1 MNKRLI
7 KPARLLAM
15 ALILVLLLSVYLV
28 FLYDLQIVQGEEY
41 YNRSNELSEDTR
53 TVTATRGNIF
63 DRYGRLMVGNT
74 ECYNLK
80 IDTDKLFANED
91 PNAVILELV
100 EMVESFGDKYTD
112 DLPISMEPPFEYL
125 DNMTEIQRTMLE
137 AYFTD
142 STRVKEFEDMGIPA
156 SPSAVELMSYFRTRY
171 DIANSYNAEEMRKI
185 ASVRYALNVR
195 YSINTNP
202 YVFVED
208 ASIDLISDLMGVVGN
223 VVEVETSY
231 VREYN
236 TQYAAHILG
245 YVQAMSEEDMEKY
258 RPQDE
263 NSGYDYDTKV
273 GRDGVEA
280 AFEDWLHGTNGEA
293 RVKRTANGTVTSTVY
308 LEDPVPG
315 NHVYLTIDIQ
325 LQEQAERI
333 LETGIYELQIE
344 RNDDNAEA
352 VAEGRLD
359 EVREDIQG
367 GAIVVVDVKTG
378 EPLAIASYPTYDLAT
393 LIEDSADLLE
403 ADYDPLFPRALMGA
417 YAPGSTFKPCTAIA
431 GLTENIINTE
441 TQIECT
447 RIFTKYESLGYA
459 PACWIYTQMDG
470 QLTHGYDNVTEALK
484 DSCNIFFYT
493 VADDLGIRKLM
504 EYAEDFGLG
513 ESTGI
518 ELTETTG
525 NMSNPDN
532 HLNYDV
538 DGWVDGDTVQAGI
551 GQSDS
556 MFTPLQIAEYCAAI
570 ANGGTRHSAALLK
583 SVRSYDYSRQLYQN
597 KTEVLSTVDSAD
609 YNWAAV
615 QRGMYLM
622 ANDITSSSNTVYY
635 TLGNY
640 SYNGVSLPVAAKT
653 GTSQL
658 GEGKTNNAIF
668 MCYAPFDDPEIA
680 VAIVVERGLSGANLS
695 RMARNVLDAYFSLGS
710 ISNTAE
716 RENSLLK

>member
-1 MNKRLI
+1 MKRLVSSS
-7 KPARLLAM
+7 RLAAF
-15 ALILVLLLSVYLV
+15 ALVVVLLIALCAGT
-28 FLYDLQIVQGEEY
+28 LYKLQIIEGAAYYEESQNSLTSY
-41 YNRSNELSEDTR
+41 PS
-53 TVTATRGNIF
+53 VTAARGNIL
-63 DRYGRLMVGNT
+63 DRYGRVLVSNR

-80 IDTDKLFANED
+80 ISDTRLFSDEVED
-91 PNAVILELV
+91 PNAVILQMINLV
-100 EMVESFGDKYTD
+100 EAAGETYTD
-112 DLPISMEPPFEYL
+112 DLPITLEPPFEYT
-125 DNMTEIQRTMLE
+125 NMTDIQRTLLD
-137 AYFTD
+137 AYLKAKGLVENT
-142 STRVKEFEDMGIPA
+142 T
-156 SPSAVELMSYFRTRY
+156 AVELMSYFRTRY
-171 DIANSYNAEEMRKI
+171 EIANSYTAEEMRKI
-185 ASVRYALNVR
+185 ASVRYAVNVR
-195 YSINTNP
+195 YEINTNS
-202 YVFVED
+202 YIFVED

-245 YVQAMSEEDMEKY
+245 YVQAMSEEDMAKY
-258 RPQDE
+258 RPEDE

-293 RVKRTANGTVTSTVY
+293 RVTRTANGTVTSTVY

-393 LIEDSADLLE
+393 IIEDYADLLE
-403 ADYDPLFPRALMGA
+403 ADYDPLFNRALMGA

-447 RIFTKYESLGYA
+447 GIFTKYESQGYA

-597 KTEVLSTVDSAD
+597 KTEVLSAVDSAD

>member
-1 MNKRLI
+1 MKRLVSSS
-7 KPARLLAM
+7 RLAAF
-15 ALILVLLLSVYLV
+15 ALVVVLLIALCAGT
-28 FLYDLQIVQGEEY
+28 LYKLQIIEGAAYYEESQNSLTSY
-41 YNRSNELSEDTR
+41 PS
-53 TVTATRGNIF
+53 VTAARGNIL
-63 DRYGRLMVGNT
+63 DRYGRVLVSNR

-80 IDTDKLFANED
+80 ISDTRLFSDEVED
-91 PNAVILELV
+91 PNTVILQMINLV
-100 EMVESFGDKYTD
+100 EAAGETYTD
-112 DLPISMEPPFEYL
+112 DLPITLEPPFEYT
-125 DNMTEIQRTMLE
+125 NMTDIQRTLLD
-137 AYFTD
+137 AYLKAKGLD
-142 STRVKEFEDMGIPA
+142 EDTT
-156 SPSAVELMSYFRTRY
+156 AVELMSYFRTRY
-171 DIANSYNAEEMRKI
+171 EIANSYTAEEMRKI
-185 ASVRYALNVR
+185 ASVRYAVNVR
-195 YSINTNP
+195 YEINTNS
-202 YVFVED
+202 YIFVED

-245 YVQAMSEEDMEKY
+245 YVQAMSEEDMAKY
-258 RPQDE
+258 RPEDE

-325 LQEQAERI
+325 LQEQVERI

-393 LIEDSADLLE
+393 IIEDYADLLE
-403 ADYDPLFPRALMGA
+403 ADYDPLFNRALMGA

-447 RIFTKYESLGYA
+447 GIFTKYESQGYA

-538 DGWVDGDTVQAGI
+538 DAWVDGDTVQAGI

>member
-1 MNKRLI
+1 MKRLVSSS
-7 KPARLLAM
+7 RLAAF
-15 ALILVLLLSVYLV
+15 ALVVVLLIALCAGT
-28 FLYDLQIVQGEEY
+28 LYKLQIIEGAAYYEESQNSLTSY
-41 YNRSNELSEDTR
+41 PS
-53 TVTATRGNIF
+53 VTAARGNIL
-63 DRYGRLMVGNT
+63 DRYGRVLVSNR

-80 IDTDKLFANED
+80 ISDTRLFSDEVED
-91 PNAVILELV
+91 PNAVILQMINLV
-100 EMVESFGDKYTD
+100 EAAGETYTD
-112 DLPISMEPPFEYL
+112 DLPITLEPPFEYT
-125 DNMTEIQRTMLE
+125 NMTDIQRTLLD
-137 AYFTD
+137 AYLKAKGLD
-142 STRVKEFEDMGIPA
+142 EDTT
-156 SPSAVELMSYFRTRY
+156 AVELMSYFRTRY
-171 DIANSYNAEEMRKI
+171 EIANSYTAEEMRKI
-185 ASVRYALNVR
+185 ASVRYAVNVR
-195 YSINTNP
+195 YEINTNS
-202 YVFVED
+202 YIFVED

-245 YVQAMSEEDMEKY
+245 YVQAMSEEDMAKY
-258 RPQDE
+258 RPEDE

-293 RVKRTANGTVTSTVY
+293 RVTRTANGTVTSTVY

-325 LQEQAERI
+325 LQEQVERI

-393 LIEDSADLLE
+393 IIEDYADLLE
-403 ADYDPLFPRALMGA
+403 ADYDPLFNRALMGA

-447 RIFTKYESLGYA
+447 GIFTKYESQGYA

-556 MFTPLQIAEYCAAI
+556 MFTPLQIAEYCAPLRRPAQE
-570 ANGGTRHSAALLK
+570 RPQLRLLPPAL
-583 SVRSYDYSRQLYQN
+583 
-597 KTEVLSTVDSAD
+597 
-609 YNWAAV
+609 
-615 QRGMYLM
+615 
-622 ANDITSSSNTVYY
+622 
-635 TLGNY
+635 
-640 SYNGVSLPVAAKT
+640 
-653 GTSQL
+653 
-658 GEGKTNNAIF
+658 
-668 MCYAPFDDPEIA
+668 PE
-680 VAIVVERGLSGANLS
+680 
-695 RMARNVLDAYFSLGS
+695 
-710 ISNTAE
+710 
-716 RENSLLK
+716 

>member
-1 MNKRLI
+1 MKKLVSSGRLF
-7 KPARLLAM
+7 AFG
-15 ALILVLLLSVYLV
+15 ALVVTLIALCVVT
-28 FLYDLQIVQGEEY
+28 LYKLQIIEGAAYYEESQ
-41 YNRSNELSEDTR
+41 NNQASNQ
-53 TVTATRGNIF
+53 TVTAARGNIL
-63 DRYGRLMVGNT
+63 DRYGRVLVSNR

-80 IDTDKLFANED
+80 ISDTRLFSDEVED
-91 PNAVILELV
+91 PNAVILEMIN
-100 EMVESFGDKYTD
+100 MVEAAGETYID
-112 DLPISMEPPFEYL
+112 DLPITKEPPFEYT
-125 DNMTEIQRTMLE
+125 DMTALQRTLLT
-137 AYFTD
+137 AYLD
-142 STRVKEFEDMGIPA
+142 SKGLDEDTT
-156 SPSAVELMSYFRTRY
+156 AVELMSYFRTRY

-273 GRDGVEA
+273 GRDGVEYT
-280 AFEDWLHGTNGEA
+280 FEDWLHGTNGTA
-293 RVKRTANGTVTSTVY
+293 RVTRTASGTITSTVY
-308 LEDPVPG
+308 TEDPVPG

-325 LQEQAERI
+325 LQEAVERI
-333 LETGIYELQIE
+333 LETGIYELQLKRDE
-344 RNDDNAEA
+344 DNAKYTM
-352 VAEGRLD
+352 EGKLD

-378 EPLAIASYPTYDLAT
+378 EPLAIASYPTFDLSSI
-393 LIEDSADLLE
+393 IEDYSDLLE
-403 ADYDPLFPRALMGA
+403 AENDPLFNRALNGA
-417 YAPGSTFKPCTAIA
+417 YEPGSTFKPCTAIA

-447 RIFTKYESLGYA
+447 GLFTKYADQGYA
-459 PACWIYTQMDG
+459 PACWIYTQTDG
-470 QLTHGYDNVTEALK
+470 QLTHGYDNVTEAIK
-484 DSCNIFFYT
+484 DSCNVFFYT
-493 VADDLGIRKLM
+493 VADNLGIRKLM
-504 EYAEDFGLG
+504 EYAKNFGLG

-518 ELTETTG
+518 ELSESTG
-525 NMSNPDN
+525 NMANPDN

-538 DGWVDGDTVQAGI
+538 DSWVDGDTVQAGI

-556 MFTPLQIAEYCAAI
+556 MFTPLQLAEYCAAI
-570 ANGGTRHSAALLK
+570 ANGGTRHSAAILK
-583 SVRSYDYSRQLYQN
+583 SVRSYDYSRQLYQ
-597 KTEVLSTVDSAD
+597 KETEVLSTVESAD

-622 ANDITSSSNTVYY
+622 ANDITSSSSTVYY
-635 TLGNY
+635 ALSNY

-658 GEGKTNNAIF
+658 GEDKTNNAIF

-680 VAIVVERGLSGANLS
+680 IAIVVERGQSGANLS
-695 RMARNVLDAYFSLGS
+695 KMARNVLDAYFSLGTL
-710 ISNTAE
+710 NTTAE
-716 RENSLLK
+716 REYSLLK

>member
-1 MNKRLI
+1 MKKLVSSGRLFAFGVLVVTLI
-7 KPARLLAM
+7 
-15 ALILVLLLSVYLV
+15 ALCVVT
-28 FLYDLQIVQGEEY
+28 LYKLQIIEGAAYYEESQ
-41 YNRSNELSEDTR
+41 NNQASNQ
-53 TVTATRGNIF
+53 TVTAARGNIL
-63 DRYGRLMVGNT
+63 DRYGRVLVSNR

-80 IDTDKLFANED
+80 ISDTRLFSDEVED
-91 PNAVILELV
+91 PNAVILEMIN
-100 EMVESFGDKYTD
+100 MVEAAGETYID
-112 DLPISMEPPFEYL
+112 DLPITKEPPFEYT
-125 DNMTEIQRTMLE
+125 DMTALQRTLLT
-137 AYFTD
+137 AYLD
-142 STRVKEFEDMGIPA
+142 SKGLDEDTT
-156 SPSAVELMSYFRTRY
+156 AVELMSYFRTRY

-273 GRDGVEA
+273 GRDGVEYT
-280 AFEDWLHGTNGEA
+280 FEDWLHGTNGTA
-293 RVKRTANGTVTSTVY
+293 RVTRTSSGTITSTVY
-308 LEDPVPG
+308 TEDPVPG

-325 LQEQAERI
+325 LQEAVERI
-333 LETGIYELQIE
+333 LETGIYELQLKRDE
-344 RNDDNAEA
+344 DNAKYTM
-352 VAEGRLD
+352 EGKLD

-378 EPLAIASYPTYDLAT
+378 EPLAIASYPTFDLSSI
-393 LIEDSADLLE
+393 IEDYSDLLE
-403 ADYDPLFPRALMGA
+403 AENDPLFNRALNGA
-417 YAPGSTFKPCTAIA
+417 YEPGSTFKPCTAIA

-447 RIFTKYESLGYA
+447 GLFTKYADQGYA
-459 PACWIYTQMDG
+459 PACWIYTQTDG
-470 QLTHGYDNVTEALK
+470 QLTHGYDNVTEAIK
-484 DSCNIFFYT
+484 DSCNVFFYT
-493 VADDLGIRKLM
+493 VADNLGIRKLM
-504 EYAEDFGLG
+504 EYAKNFGLG

-518 ELTETTG
+518 ELSETTG
-525 NMSNPDN
+525 NMANPDN

-538 DGWVDGDTVQAGI
+538 DSWVDGDTVQAGI

-556 MFTPLQIAEYCAAI
+556 MFTPLQLAEYCAAI
-570 ANGGTRHSAALLK
+570 ANGGTRHSAAILK
-583 SVRSYDYSRQLYQN
+583 SVRSYDYSRQLYQ
-597 KTEVLSTVDSAD
+597 KETEVLSTVDSAD

-622 ANDITSSSNTVYY
+622 TNDITSSSSTVYY
-635 TLGNY
+635 ALSNY

-658 GEGKTNNAIF
+658 GEDKTNNAIF

-680 VAIVVERGLSGANLS
+680 IAIVVERGQSGANLS
-695 RMARNVLDAYFSLGS
+695 KMARNVLDAYFSLGTL
-710 ISNTAE
+710 NTTAE
-716 RENSLLK
+716 REYSLLK

>member
-1 MNKRLI
+1 MKKLVSTGRLF
-7 KPARLLAM
+7 AFGVLVA
-15 ALILVLLLSVYLV
+15 ALITLCVVT
-28 FLYDLQIVQGEEY
+28 LYKLQIIEGAAYYEQSVNSDPTEE
-41 YNRSNELSEDTR
+41 S
-53 TVTATRGNIF
+53 VTAARGNIL
-63 DRYGRLMVGNT
+63 DRYGRVLVSNR
-74 ECYNLK
+74 ECYNLR
-80 IDTDKLFANED
+80 ISDTRLFSDEVED
-91 PNAVILELV
+91 PNAVILEMIN
-100 EMVESFGDKYTD
+100 MVEAAGETYID
-112 DLPISMEPPFEYL
+112 DLPITKEPPFEYT
-125 DNMTEIQRTMLE
+125 DMTALQRTLLT
-137 AYFTD
+137 AYLD
-142 STRVKEFEDMGIPA
+142 SKGLDEDTT
-156 SPSAVELMSYFRTRY
+156 AVELMSYFRTRY

-273 GRDGVEA
+273 GRDGVEYT
-280 AFEDWLHGTNGEA
+280 FEDWLHGTNGTA
-293 RVKRTANGTVTSTVY
+293 RVTRTASGTITSTVY
-308 LEDPVPG
+308 TEDPVPG

-325 LQEQAERI
+325 LQEAVERI
-333 LETGIYELQIE
+333 LETGIYELQLKRDE
-344 RNDDNAEA
+344 DNAKYTM
-352 VAEGRLD
+352 EGKLD

-378 EPLAIASYPTYDLAT
+378 EPLAIASYPTFDLSSI
-393 LIEDSADLLE
+393 IEDYSDLLE
-403 ADYDPLFPRALMGA
+403 AENDPLFNRALNGA
-417 YAPGSTFKPCTAIA
+417 YEPGSTFKPCTAIA

-447 RIFTKYESLGYA
+447 GLFTKYADQGYS
-459 PACWIYTQMDG
+459 PACWIYTQNDG
-470 QLTHGYDNVTEALK
+470 QLTHGYDNVTEAIK
-484 DSCNIFFYT
+484 DSCNVFFYT
-493 VADDLGIRKLM
+493 VADNLGIRKLM
-504 EYAEDFGLG
+504 EYAKNFGLG

-518 ELTETTG
+518 ELSETTG
-525 NMSNPDN
+525 NMANPDN

-538 DGWVDGDTVQAGI
+538 DSWVDGDTVQAGI

-556 MFTPLQIAEYCAAI
+556 MFTPLQLAEYCAAI
-570 ANGGTRHSAALLK
+570 ANGGTRHSAAILK
-583 SVRSYDYSRQLYQN
+583 SVRSYDYSRQLYQ
-597 KTEVLSTVDSAD
+597 KETEVLSTVDSAD

-622 ANDITSSSNTVYY
+622 ANDITSSSSTVYY
-635 TLGNY
+635 ALSNY

-658 GEGKTNNAIF
+658 GEDKTNNAIF

-680 VAIVVERGLSGANLS
+680 IAIVVERGQSGANLS
-695 RMARNVLDAYFSLGS
+695 KMARNVLDAYFSLGTL
-710 ISNTAE
+710 NTTAE
-716 RENSLLK
+716 REYSLLK

>member
-1 MNKRLI
+1 MKKLVSTGRLF
-7 KPARLLAM
+7 AFGVLVA
-15 ALILVLLLSVYLV
+15 ALITLCVVT
-28 FLYDLQIVQGEEY
+28 LYKLQIIEGAAYYEQSVNSDPTEE
-41 YNRSNELSEDTR
+41 S
-53 TVTATRGNIF
+53 VTAARGNIL
-63 DRYGRLMVGNT
+63 DRYGRVLVSNR
-74 ECYNLK
+74 ECYNLR
-80 IDTDKLFANED
+80 ISDTRLFSDEVED
-91 PNAVILELV
+91 PNAVILEMIN
-100 EMVESFGDKYTD
+100 MVEAAGETYID
-112 DLPISMEPPFEYL
+112 DLPITKEPPFEYT
-125 DNMTEIQRTMLE
+125 DMTALQRTLLT
-137 AYFTD
+137 AYLD
-142 STRVKEFEDMGIPA
+142 SKGLDEDTT
-156 SPSAVELMSYFRTRY
+156 AVELMSYFRTRY

-273 GRDGVEA
+273 GRDGVEYT
-280 AFEDWLHGTNGEA
+280 FEDWLHGTNGTA
-293 RVKRTANGTVTSTVY
+293 RVTRTASGTITSTVY
-308 LEDPVPG
+308 TEDPVPG

-325 LQEQAERI
+325 LQEAVERI
-333 LETGIYELQIE
+333 LETGIYELQLKRDE
-344 RNDDNAEA
+344 DNAKYTM
-352 VAEGRLD
+352 EGKLD

-378 EPLAIASYPTYDLAT
+378 EPLAIASYPTFDLSSI
-393 LIEDSADLLE
+393 IEDYSDLLE
-403 ADYDPLFPRALMGA
+403 AENDPLFNRALNGA
-417 YAPGSTFKPCTAIA
+417 YEPGSTFKPCTAIA

-447 RIFTKYESLGYA
+447 GLFTKYADQGYA
-459 PACWIYTQMDG
+459 PACWIYTQNDG
-470 QLTHGYDNVTEALK
+470 QLTHGYDNVTEAIK
-484 DSCNIFFYT
+484 DSCNVFSYT
-493 VADDLGIRKLM
+493 VADNLGIRKLM
-504 EYAEDFGLG
+504 EYAKNFGLG

-518 ELTETTG
+518 ELSETTG
-525 NMSNPDN
+525 NMANPDN

-538 DGWVDGDTVQAGI
+538 DSWVDGDTVQAGI

-556 MFTPLQIAEYCAAI
+556 MFTPLQLAEYCAAI
-570 ANGGTRHSAALLK
+570 ANGGTRHSAAILK
-583 SVRSYDYSRQLYQN
+583 SVRSYDYSRQLYQ
-597 KTEVLSTVDSAD
+597 KETEVLSTVDSAD

-622 ANDITSSSNTVYY
+622 ANDITSSSSTVYY
-635 TLGNY
+635 ALSNY

-658 GEGKTNNAIF
+658 GEDKTNNAIF

-680 VAIVVERGLSGANLS
+680 IAIVVERGQSGANLS
-695 RMARNVLDAYFSLGS
+695 KMARNVLDAYFSLGTL
-710 ISNTAE
+710 NTTAE
-716 RENSLLK
+716 REYSLLK

>member
-1 MNKRLI
+1 MKKLVSSGRLFAFGVLVVTLI
-7 KPARLLAM
+7 
-15 ALILVLLLSVYLV
+15 ALCVVT
-28 FLYDLQIVQGEEY
+28 LYKLQIIEGAAYYEESQ
-41 YNRSNELSEDTR
+41 NNQASNQ
-53 TVTATRGNIF
+53 TVTAARGNIL
-63 DRYGRLMVGNT
+63 DRYGRVLVSNR

-80 IDTDKLFANED
+80 ISDTRLFSDEVED
-91 PNAVILELV
+91 PNAVILEMIN
-100 EMVESFGDKYTD
+100 MVEAAGETYID
-112 DLPISMEPPFEYL
+112 DLPITKEPPFEYT
-125 DNMTEIQRTMLE
+125 DMTALQRTLLT
-137 AYFTD
+137 AYLD
-142 STRVKEFEDMGIPA
+142 SKGLDEDTT
-156 SPSAVELMSYFRTRY
+156 AVELMSYFRTRY

-273 GRDGVEA
+273 GRDGVEYT
-280 AFEDWLHGTNGEA
+280 FEDWLHGTNGTA
-293 RVKRTANGTVTSTVY
+293 RVTRTSSGTITSTVY
-308 LEDPVPG
+308 TEDPVPG

-325 LQEQAERI
+325 LQEAVERI
-333 LETGIYELQIE
+333 LETGIYELQLKRDE
-344 RNDDNAEA
+344 DNAKYTM
-352 VAEGRLD
+352 EGKLD

-378 EPLAIASYPTYDLAT
+378 EPLAIASYPTFDLSSI
-393 LIEDSADLLE
+393 IEDYSDLLE
-403 ADYDPLFPRALMGA
+403 AENDPLFNRALNGA
-417 YAPGSTFKPCTAIA
+417 YEPGSTFKPCTAIA

-447 RIFTKYESLGYA
+447 GLFTKYADQGYA
-459 PACWIYTQMDG
+459 PACWIYTQTDG
-470 QLTHGYDNVTEALK
+470 QLTHGYDNVTEAIK
-484 DSCNIFFYT
+484 DSCNVFFYT
-493 VADDLGIRKLM
+493 VADNLGIRKLM
-504 EYAEDFGLG
+504 EYAKNFGLG

-518 ELTETTG
+518 ELSESTG
-525 NMSNPDN
+525 NMANPDN

-538 DGWVDGDTVQAGI
+538 DSWVDGDTVQAGI

-556 MFTPLQIAEYCAAI
+556 MFTPLQLAEYCAAI
-570 ANGGTRHSAALLK
+570 ANGGTRHSAAILK
-583 SVRSYDYSRQLYQN
+583 SVRSYDYSRQLYQ
-597 KTEVLSTVDSAD
+597 KETEVLSTVESAD

-622 ANDITSSSNTVYY
+622 ANDITSSSSTVYY
-635 TLGNY
+635 ALSNY

-658 GEGKTNNAIF
+658 GEDKTNNAIF

-680 VAIVVERGLSGANLS
+680 IAIVVERGQSGANLS
-695 RMARNVLDAYFSLGS
+695 KMARNVLDAYFSLGTL
-710 ISNTAE
+710 NTTAE
-716 RENSLLK
+716 REYSLLK

>member
-1 MNKRLI
+1 MKKLVSSGRLF
-7 KPARLLAM
+7 AFG
-15 ALILVLLLSVYLV
+15 ALVVTLIALCVVT
-28 FLYDLQIVQGEEY
+28 LYKLQIIEGAAYYEESQ
-41 YNRSNELSEDTR
+41 NNQASNQ
-53 TVTATRGNIF
+53 TVTAARGNIL
-63 DRYGRLMVGNT
+63 DRYGRVLVSNR

-80 IDTDKLFANED
+80 ISDTRLFSDEVED
-91 PNAVILELV
+91 PNAVILEMIN
-100 EMVESFGDKYTD
+100 MVEAAGETYID
-112 DLPISMEPPFEYL
+112 DLPITKEPPFEYT
-125 DNMTEIQRTMLE
+125 DMTALQRTLLT
-137 AYFTD
+137 AYLD
-142 STRVKEFEDMGIPA
+142 SKGLDEDTT
-156 SPSAVELMSYFRTRY
+156 AVELMSYFRTRY

-273 GRDGVEA
+273 GRDGVEYT
-280 AFEDWLHGTNGEA
+280 FEDWLHGTNGTA
-293 RVKRTANGTVTSTVY
+293 RVTRTSSGTITSTVY
-308 LEDPVPG
+308 TEDPVPG

-325 LQEQAERI
+325 LQEAVERI
-333 LETGIYELQIE
+333 LETGIYELQLKRDE
-344 RNDDNAEA
+344 DNAKYTM
-352 VAEGRLD
+352 EGKLD

-378 EPLAIASYPTYDLAT
+378 EPLAIASYPTFDLSSI
-393 LIEDSADLLE
+393 IEDYSDLLE
-403 ADYDPLFPRALMGA
+403 AENDPLFNRALNGA
-417 YAPGSTFKPCTAIA
+417 YEPGSTFKPCTAIA

-447 RIFTKYESLGYA
+447 GLFTKYADQGYA
-459 PACWIYTQMDG
+459 PACWIYTQTDG
-470 QLTHGYDNVTEALK
+470 QLTHGYDNVTEAIK
-484 DSCNIFFYT
+484 DSCNVFFYT
-493 VADDLGIRKLM
+493 VADNLGIRKLM

-695 RMARNVLDAYFSLGS
+695 RMARNVLDAYFSLGTL
-710 ISNTAE
+710 NTTAE
-716 RENSLLK
+716 REYSLLK

>member
-1 MNKRLI
+1 MKRLVSSS
-7 KPARLLAM
+7 RLAAF
-15 ALILVLLLSVYLV
+15 ALVVVLLIALCAGT
-28 FLYDLQIVQGEEY
+28 LYKLQIIEGAAYYEESQNSLTSY
-41 YNRSNELSEDTR
+41 PS
-53 TVTATRGNIF
+53 VTAARGNIL
-63 DRYGRLMVGNT
+63 DRYGRVLVSNR

-80 IDTDKLFANED
+80 ISDTRLFSDEVED
-91 PNAVILELV
+91 PNAVILQMINLV
-100 EMVESFGDKYTD
+100 EAAGETYTD
-112 DLPISMEPPFEYL
+112 DLPITLEPPFEYT
-125 DNMTEIQRTMLE
+125 NMTDIQRTLLD
-137 AYFTD
+137 AYLKAKGLD
-142 STRVKEFEDMGIPA
+142 EDTT
-156 SPSAVELMSYFRTRY
+156 AVELMSYFRTRY
-171 DIANSYNAEEMRKI
+171 EIANSYTAEEMRKI
-185 ASVRYALNVR
+185 ASVRYAVNVR
-195 YSINTNP
+195 YEINTNS
-202 YVFVED
+202 YIFVED

-245 YVQAMSEEDMEKY
+245 YVQAMSEEDMAKY
-258 RPQDE
+258 RPEDE

-293 RVKRTANGTVTSTVY
+293 RVTRTANGTVTSTVY

-325 LQEQAERI
+325 LQEQVERI

-393 LIEDSADLLE
+393 IIEDYADLLE
-403 ADYDPLFPRALMGA
+403 ADYDPLFNRALMGA

-447 RIFTKYESLGYA
+447 GIFTKYESQGYA

-538 DGWVDGDTVQAGI
+538 DAWVDGDTVQAGI

-597 KTEVLSTVDSAD
+597 KTEVLSAVDSAD

>member
-1 MNKRLI
+1 MKKLVSSGRLF
-7 KPARLLAM
+7 AFGVLVA
-15 ALILVLLLSVYLV
+15 ALITLCVVT
-28 FLYDLQIVQGEEY
+28 LYKLQIIEGAAYYEQSVNSDPTEE
-41 YNRSNELSEDTR
+41 S
-53 TVTATRGNIF
+53 VTAARGNIL
-63 DRYGRLMVGNT
+63 DRYGRVLVSNR

-80 IDTDKLFANED
+80 ISDTRLFSDEVED
-91 PNAVILELV
+91 PNAVILEMIN
-100 EMVESFGDKYTD
+100 MVEAAGETYID
-112 DLPISMEPPFEYL
+112 DLPITKEPPFEYT
-125 DNMTEIQRTMLE
+125 DMTALQRTLLT
-137 AYFTD
+137 AYLD
-142 STRVKEFEDMGIPA
+142 SKGLDEDTT
-156 SPSAVELMSYFRTRY
+156 AVELMSYFRTRY

-273 GRDGVEA
+273 GRDGVEYT
-280 AFEDWLHGTNGEA
+280 FEDWLHGTNGTA
-293 RVKRTANGTVTSTVY
+293 RVTRTASGTITSTVY
-308 LEDPVPG
+308 TEDPVPG

-325 LQEQAERI
+325 LQEAVERI
-333 LETGIYELQIE
+333 LETGIYELQLKRDE
-344 RNDDNAEA
+344 DNAKYTM
-352 VAEGRLD
+352 EGKLD

-378 EPLAIASYPTYDLAT
+378 EPLAIASYPTFDLSSI
-393 LIEDSADLLE
+393 IEDYSDLLE
-403 ADYDPLFPRALMGA
+403 AENDPLFNRALNGA
-417 YAPGSTFKPCTAIA
+417 YEPGSTFKPCTAIA

-447 RIFTKYESLGYA
+447 GLFTKYADQGYA
-459 PACWIYTQMDG
+459 PACWIYTQTDG
-470 QLTHGYDNVTEALK
+470 QLTHGYDNVTEAIK
-484 DSCNIFFYT
+484 DSCNVFFYT
-493 VADDLGIRKLM
+493 VADNLGIRKLM
-504 EYAEDFGLG
+504 EYAKNFGLG

-518 ELTETTG
+518 ELSETTG
-525 NMSNPDN
+525 NMANPDN

-538 DGWVDGDTVQAGI
+538 DSWVDGDTVQAGI

-556 MFTPLQIAEYCAAI
+556 MFTPLQLAEYCAAI
-570 ANGGTRHSAALLK
+570 ANGGTRHSAAILK
-583 SVRSYDYSRQLYQN
+583 SVRSYDYSRQLYQ
-597 KTEVLSTVDSAD
+597 KETEVLSTVDSAD

-622 ANDITSSSNTVYY
+622 ANDITSSSSTVYY
-635 TLGNY
+635 ALSNY
-640 SYNGVSLPVAAKT
+640 SYNGVSLPVAAKS

-658 GEGKTNNAIF
+658 GEDKTNNAIF

-680 VAIVVERGLSGANLS
+680 IAIVVERGQSGANLS
-695 RMARNVLDAYFSLGS
+695 KMARNVLDAYFSLGTL
-710 ISNTAE
+710 NTTAE
-716 RENSLLK
+716 REYSLLK

>member
-1 MNKRLI
+1 MKKLVSSGRLF
-7 KPARLLAM
+7 AFGVLVA
-15 ALILVLLLSVYLV
+15 ALITLCVVT
-28 FLYDLQIVQGEEY
+28 LYKLQIIEGAAYYEQSVNSDPTEE
-41 YNRSNELSEDTR
+41 S
-53 TVTATRGNIF
+53 VTAARGNIL
-63 DRYGRLMVGNT
+63 DRYGRVLVSNR

-80 IDTDKLFANED
+80 ISDTRLFSDEVED
-91 PNAVILELV
+91 PNAVILEMIN
-100 EMVESFGDKYTD
+100 MVEAAGETYID
-112 DLPISMEPPFEYL
+112 DLPITKEPPFEYT
-125 DNMTEIQRTMLE
+125 DMTALQRTLLT
-137 AYFTD
+137 AYLD
-142 STRVKEFEDMGIPA
+142 SKGLDEDTT
-156 SPSAVELMSYFRTRY
+156 AVELMSYFRTRY

-273 GRDGVEA
+273 GRDGVEYT
-280 AFEDWLHGTNGEA
+280 FEDWLHGTNGTA
-293 RVKRTANGTVTSTVY
+293 RVTRTASGTITSTVY
-308 LEDPVPG
+308 TEDPVPG

-325 LQEQAERI
+325 LQEAVERI
-333 LETGIYELQIE
+333 LETGIYELQLKRDE
-344 RNDDNAEA
+344 DNAKYTM
-352 VAEGRLD
+352 EGKLD

-378 EPLAIASYPTYDLAT
+378 EPLAIASYPTFDLSSI
-393 LIEDSADLLE
+393 IEDYSDLLE
-403 ADYDPLFPRALMGA
+403 AENNPLFNRALNGA
-417 YAPGSTFKPCTAIA
+417 YEPGSTFKPCTAIA

-447 RIFTKYESLGYA
+447 GLFTKYADQGYA
-459 PACWIYTQMDG
+459 PACWIYTQTDG
-470 QLTHGYDNVTEALK
+470 QLTHGYDNVTEAIK
-484 DSCNIFFYT
+484 DSCNVFFYT
-493 VADDLGIRKLM
+493 VADNLGIRKLM
-504 EYAEDFGLG
+504 EYAKNFGLG

-518 ELTETTG
+518 ELSETTG
-525 NMSNPDN
+525 NMANPDN

-538 DGWVDGDTVQAGI
+538 DSWVDGDTVQAGI

-556 MFTPLQIAEYCAAI
+556 MFTPLQLAEYCAAI
-570 ANGGTRHSAALLK
+570 ANGGTRHSAAILK

>member
-1 MNKRLI
+1 MKRLVSSS
-7 KPARLLAM
+7 RLAAF
-15 ALILVLLLSVYLV
+15 ALVVVLLIALCAGT
-28 FLYDLQIVQGEEY
+28 LYKLQIIEGADYYEESQNSLTSY
-41 YNRSNELSEDTR
+41 PS
-53 TVTATRGNIF
+53 VTAARGNIL
-63 DRYGRLMVGNT
+63 DRYGRVLVSNR

-80 IDTDKLFANED
+80 ISDTRLFSDEVED
-91 PNAVILELV
+91 PNAVILQMINLV
-100 EMVESFGDKYTD
+100 EAAGDTYTD
-112 DLPISMEPPFEYL
+112 DLPITLEPPFEYT
-125 DNMTEIQRTMLE
+125 NMTDIQRTLLD
-137 AYFTD
+137 AYLKAKGLD
-142 STRVKEFEDMGIPA
+142 EDTT
-156 SPSAVELMSYFRTRY
+156 AVELMSYFRTRY
-171 DIANSYNAEEMRKI
+171 EIANSYTAEEMRKI
-185 ASVRYALNVR
+185 ASVRYAVNVR
-195 YSINTNP
+195 YEINTNS
-202 YVFVED
+202 YIFVED

-245 YVQAMSEEDMEKY
+245 YVQAMSEEDMAKY
-258 RPQDE
+258 RPEDE

-293 RVKRTANGTVTSTVY
+293 RVTRTANGTVTSTVY

-325 LQEQAERI
+325 LQEQVERI

-352 VAEGRLD
+352 VAEGRPD

-393 LIEDSADLLE
+393 IIEDYADLLE
-403 ADYDPLFPRALMGA
+403 ADYDPLFNRALMGA

-447 RIFTKYESLGYA
+447 GIFTKYESQGYA

>member
-1 MNKRLI
+1 MKKLVSSGRLFAFGVLVVTLI
-7 KPARLLAM
+7 
-15 ALILVLLLSVYLV
+15 ALCVVT
-28 FLYDLQIVQGEEY
+28 LYKLQIIEGAAYYEESQ
-41 YNRSNELSEDTR
+41 NNQASNQ
-53 TVTATRGNIF
+53 TVTAARGNIL
-63 DRYGRLMVGNT
+63 DRYGRVLVSNR

-80 IDTDKLFANED
+80 ISDTRLFSDEVED
-91 PNAVILELV
+91 PNAVILEMIN
-100 EMVESFGDKYTD
+100 MVEAAGETYID
-112 DLPISMEPPFEYL
+112 DLPITKEPPFEYT
-125 DNMTEIQRTMLE
+125 DMTALQRTLLT
-137 AYFTD
+137 AYLKD
-142 STRVKEFEDMGIPA
+142 KGLDEDTT
-156 SPSAVELMSYFRTRY
+156 AVELMSYFRTRY

-273 GRDGVEA
+273 GRDGVEYT
-280 AFEDWLHGTNGEA
+280 FEDWLHGTNGTA
-293 RVKRTANGTVTSTVY
+293 RVTRTASGTITSTVY
-308 LEDPVPG
+308 TEDPVPG

-325 LQEQAERI
+325 LQEAVERI
-333 LETGIYELQIE
+333 LETGIYELQLKRDE
-344 RNDDNAEA
+344 DNAKYTM
-352 VAEGRLD
+352 EGKLD

-378 EPLAIASYPTYDLAT
+378 EPLAIASYPTFDLSS
-393 LIEDSADLLE
+393 LIEDYSDLLE
-403 ADYDPLFPRALMGA
+403 AENNPLFNRALNGA
-417 YAPGSTFKPCTAIA
+417 YEPGSTFKPCTAIA

-447 RIFTKYESLGYA
+447 GLFTKYADQGYA
-459 PACWIYTQMDG
+459 PACWIYTQTDG
-470 QLTHGYDNVTEALK
+470 QLTHGYDNVTEAIK
-484 DSCNIFFYT
+484 DSCNVFFYT
-493 VADDLGIRKLM
+493 VADNLGIRKLM
-504 EYAEDFGLG
+504 EYAKNFGLG

-518 ELTETTG
+518 ELSETTG
-525 NMSNPDN
+525 NMANPDN

-538 DGWVDGDTVQAGI
+538 DSWVDGDTVQAGI

-556 MFTPLQIAEYCAAI
+556 MFTPLQLAEYCAAI
-570 ANGGTRHSAALLK
+570 ANGGTRHSAAILK
-583 SVRSYDYSRQLYQN
+583 SVRSYDYSRQLYQ
-597 KTEVLSTVDSAD
+597 KETEVLSTVDSAD

-622 ANDITSSSNTVYY
+622 ANDITSSSSTVYY
-635 TLGNY
+635 ALSNY

-658 GEGKTNNAIF
+658 GEDKTNNAIF

-680 VAIVVERGLSGANLS
+680 IAIVVERGQSGANLS
-695 RMARNVLDAYFSLGS
+695 KMARNVLDAYFSLGTL
-710 ISNTAE
+710 NTTAE
-716 RENSLLK
+716 REYSLLK

>member
-1 MNKRLI
+1 MKRLVSSS
-7 KPARLLAM
+7 RLAAF
-15 ALILVLLLSVYLV
+15 ALVVVLLIALCAGT
-28 FLYDLQIVQGEEY
+28 LYKLQIIEGAAYYEESQNSLTSY
-41 YNRSNELSEDTR
+41 PS
-53 TVTATRGNIF
+53 VTAARGNIL
-63 DRYGRLMVGNT
+63 DRYGRVLVSNR

-80 IDTDKLFANED
+80 ISDTRLFSDEVED
-91 PNAVILELV
+91 PNAVILQMINLV
-100 EMVESFGDKYTD
+100 EAAGDTYTD
-112 DLPISMEPPFEYL
+112 DLPITLEPPFEYT
-125 DNMTEIQRTMLE
+125 NMTDIQRTLLD
-137 AYFTD
+137 AYLKAKGLD
-142 STRVKEFEDMGIPA
+142 EDTT
-156 SPSAVELMSYFRTRY
+156 AVELMSYFRTRY
-171 DIANSYNAEEMRKI
+171 EIANSYTAEEMRKI
-185 ASVRYALNVR
+185 ASVRYAVNVR
-195 YSINTNP
+195 YEINTNS
-202 YVFVED
+202 YIFVED

-245 YVQAMSEEDMEKY
+245 YVQAMSEEDMAKY
-258 RPQDE
+258 RPEDE

-293 RVKRTANGTVTSTVY
+293 RVTRTANGTVTSTVY

-393 LIEDSADLLE
+393 IIEDYADLLE
-403 ADYDPLFPRALMGA
+403 ADYDPLFNRALMGA

-431 GLTENIINTE
+431 GLTENILNTE

-447 RIFTKYESLGYA
+447 GIFTKYESQGYA

-538 DGWVDGDTVQAGI
+538 DAWVDGDTVQAGI

-597 KTEVLSTVDSAD
+597 KTEVLSAVDSAD

>member
-1 MNKRLI
+1 MKRLVSSS
-7 KPARLLAM
+7 RLAAF
-15 ALILVLLLSVYLV
+15 ALVVVLLIALCAGT
-28 FLYDLQIVQGEEY
+28 LYKLQIIEGAAYYEESQNSLTSY
-41 YNRSNELSEDTR
+41 PS
-53 TVTATRGNIF
+53 VTAARGNIL
-63 DRYGRLMVGNT
+63 DRYGRVLVSNR

-80 IDTDKLFANED
+80 ISDTRLFSDEVED
-91 PNAVILELV
+91 PNAVILQMINLV
-100 EMVESFGDKYTD
+100 EAAGDTYTD
-112 DLPISMEPPFEYL
+112 DLPITLEPPFEYT
-125 DNMTEIQRTMLE
+125 NMTDIQRTLLD
-137 AYFTD
+137 AYLKAKGLD
-142 STRVKEFEDMGIPA
+142 EDTT
-156 SPSAVELMSYFRTRY
+156 AVELMSYFRTRY
-171 DIANSYNAEEMRKI
+171 EIANSYTAEEMRKI
-185 ASVRYALNVR
+185 ASVRYAVNVR
-195 YSINTNP
+195 YEINTNS
-202 YVFVED
+202 YIFVED

-245 YVQAMSEEDMEKY
+245 YVQAMSEEDMAKY
-258 RPQDE
+258 RPEDE

-293 RVKRTANGTVTSTVY
+293 RVTRTANGTVTSTVY

-393 LIEDSADLLE
+393 IIEDYADLLE
-403 ADYDPLFPRALMGA
+403 ADYDPLFNRALMGA

-447 RIFTKYESLGYA
+447 GIFTKYESQGYA

-597 KTEVLSTVDSAD
+597 KTEVLSAVDSAD

>member
-1 MNKRLI
+1 MKKLVSSGRLF
-7 KPARLLAM
+7 AFG
-15 ALILVLLLSVYLV
+15 ALVVTLIALCVVT
-28 FLYDLQIVQGEEY
+28 LYKLQIIEGAAYYEESQ
-41 YNRSNELSEDTR
+41 NNQASNQ
-53 TVTATRGNIF
+53 TVTAARGNIL
-63 DRYGRLMVGNT
+63 DRYGRVLVSNR

-80 IDTDKLFANED
+80 ISDTRLFSDEVED
-91 PNAVILELV
+91 PNAVILEMIN
-100 EMVESFGDKYTD
+100 MVEAAGETYID
-112 DLPISMEPPFEYL
+112 DLPITKEPPFEYT
-125 DNMTEIQRTMLE
+125 DMTALQRTLLT
-137 AYFTD
+137 AYLD
-142 STRVKEFEDMGIPA
+142 SKGLDEDTT
-156 SPSAVELMSYFRTRY
+156 AVELMSYFRTRY

-273 GRDGVEA
+273 GRDGVEYT
-280 AFEDWLHGTNGEA
+280 FEDWLHGTNGTA
-293 RVKRTANGTVTSTVY
+293 RVTRTSSGTITSTVY
-308 LEDPVPG
+308 TEDPVPG

-325 LQEQAERI
+325 LQEAVERI
-333 LETGIYELQIE
+333 LETGIYELQLKRDE
-344 RNDDNAEA
+344 DNAKYTM
-352 VAEGRLD
+352 EGKLD

-378 EPLAIASYPTYDLAT
+378 EPLAIASYPTFDLSSI
-393 LIEDSADLLE
+393 IEDYSDLLE
-403 ADYDPLFPRALMGA
+403 AENNPLFNRALNGA
-417 YAPGSTFKPCTAIA
+417 YEPGSTFKPCTAIA

-447 RIFTKYESLGYA
+447 GLFTKYADQGYA
-459 PACWIYTQMDG
+459 PACWIYTQTDG
-470 QLTHGYDNVTEALK
+470 QLTHGYDNVTEAIK
-484 DSCNIFFYT
+484 DSCNVFFYT
-493 VADDLGIRKLM
+493 VADNLGIRKLM
-504 EYAEDFGLG
+504 EYAKNFGLG

-518 ELTETTG
+518 ELSETTG
-525 NMSNPDN
+525 NMANPDN

-538 DGWVDGDTVQAGI
+538 DSWVDGDTVQAGI

-556 MFTPLQIAEYCAAI
+556 MFTPLQLAEYCAAI
-570 ANGGTRHSAALLK
+570 ANGGTRHSAAILK
-583 SVRSYDYSRQLYQN
+583 SVRSYDYSRQLYQ
-597 KTEVLSTVDSAD
+597 KETEVLSTVDSAD

-622 ANDITSSSNTVYY
+622 ANDITSSSSTVYY
-635 TLGNY
+635 ALSNY

-658 GEGKTNNAIF
+658 GEDKTNNAIF

-680 VAIVVERGLSGANLS
+680 IAIVVERGQSGANLS
-695 RMARNVLDAYFSLGS
+695 KMARNVLDAYFSLGTL
-710 ISNTAE
+710 NTTAE
-716 RENSLLK
+716 REYSLLK

>member
-1 MNKRLI
+1 MKKLVSSGRLFAFGVLVVTLI
-7 KPARLLAM
+7 
-15 ALILVLLLSVYLV
+15 ALCVVT
-28 FLYDLQIVQGEEY
+28 LYKLQIIEGAAYYEESQ
-41 YNRSNELSEDTR
+41 NNQASNQ
-53 TVTATRGNIF
+53 TVTAARGNIL
-63 DRYGRLMVGNT
+63 DRYGRVLVSNR

-80 IDTDKLFANED
+80 ISDTRLFSDEVED
-91 PNAVILELV
+91 PNAVILQMINLV
-100 EMVESFGDKYTD
+100 EAAGETYTD
-112 DLPISMEPPFEYL
+112 DLPITLEPPFEYT
-125 DNMTEIQRTMLE
+125 NMTDIQRTLLD
-137 AYFTD
+137 AYLKAKGLD
-142 STRVKEFEDMGIPA
+142 EDTT
-156 SPSAVELMSYFRTRY
+156 AVELMSYFRTRY
-171 DIANSYNAEEMRKI
+171 EIANSYTAEEMRKI
-185 ASVRYALNVR
+185 ASVRYAVNVR
-195 YSINTNP
+195 YEINTNS
-202 YVFVED
+202 YIFVED

-273 GRDGVEA
+273 GRDGVEYT
-280 AFEDWLHGTNGEA
+280 FEDWLHGTNGTA
-293 RVKRTANGTVTSTVY
+293 RVTRTASGTITSTVY
-308 LEDPVPG
+308 TEDPVPG

-325 LQEQAERI
+325 LQEAVERI
-333 LETGIYELQIE
+333 LETGIYELQLKRDE
-344 RNDDNAEA
+344 DNAKYTM
-352 VAEGRLD
+352 EGKLD

-378 EPLAIASYPTYDLAT
+378 EPLAIASYPTFDLSSI
-393 LIEDSADLLE
+393 IEDYSDLLE
-403 ADYDPLFPRALMGA
+403 AENDPLFNRALMGA
-417 YAPGSTFKPCTAIA
+417 YAPGSTFKPCTVIA

-447 RIFTKYESLGYA
+447 GIFTKYESQGYA

-525 NMSNPDN
+525 NMANPDN

-538 DGWVDGDTVQAGI
+538 DAWVDGDTVQAGI

-622 ANDITSSSNTVYY
+622 ANDITSSSSTVYY
-635 TLGNY
+635 ALSNY

-658 GEGKTNNAIF
+658 GEDKTNNAIF

-680 VAIVVERGLSGANLS
+680 IAIVVERGQSGANLS
-695 RMARNVLDAYFSLGS
+695 KMARNVLDAYFSLGTL
-710 ISNTAE
+710 NTTAE
-716 RENSLLK
+716 REYSLLK

>member
-1 MNKRLI
+1 MKKLVSSGRLFAFGVLVVTLI
-7 KPARLLAM
+7 
-15 ALILVLLLSVYLV
+15 ALCVVT
-28 FLYDLQIVQGEEY
+28 LYKLQIIEGAAYYEESQ
-41 YNRSNELSEDTR
+41 NNQASNQ
-53 TVTATRGNIF
+53 TVTAARGNIL
-63 DRYGRLMVGNT
+63 DRYGRVLVSNR

-80 IDTDKLFANED
+80 ISDTRLFSDEVED
-91 PNAVILELV
+91 PNAVILEMIN
-100 EMVESFGDKYTD
+100 MVEAAGETYID
-112 DLPISMEPPFEYL
+112 DLPITKEPPFEYT
-125 DNMTEIQRTMLE
+125 DMTALQRTLLT
-137 AYFTD
+137 AYLD
-142 STRVKEFEDMGIPA
+142 SKGLDEDTT
-156 SPSAVELMSYFRTRY
+156 AVELMSYFRTRY

-273 GRDGVEA
+273 GRDGAEYT
-280 AFEDWLHGTNGEA
+280 FEDWLHGTNGTA
-293 RVKRTANGTVTSTVY
+293 RVTRTASGTITSTVY
-308 LEDPVPG
+308 TEDPVPG

-325 LQEQAERI
+325 LQEAVERI
-333 LETGIYELQIE
+333 LETGIYELQLKRDE
-344 RNDDNAEA
+344 DNAKYTM
-352 VAEGRLD
+352 EGKLD

-378 EPLAIASYPTYDLAT
+378 EPLAIASYPTFDLSSI
-393 LIEDSADLLE
+393 IEDYSDLLE
-403 ADYDPLFPRALMGA
+403 AENDPLFNRALNGA
-417 YAPGSTFKPCTAIA
+417 YEPGSTFKPCTAIA

-447 RIFTKYESLGYA
+447 GLFTKYADQGYA
-459 PACWIYTQMDG
+459 PACWIYTQTDG
-470 QLTHGYDNVTEALK
+470 QLTHGYDNVTEAIK
-484 DSCNIFFYT
+484 DSCNVFFYT
-493 VADDLGIRKLM
+493 VADNLGIRKLM
-504 EYAEDFGLG
+504 EYAKNFGLG

-518 ELTETTG
+518 ELSETTG
-525 NMSNPDN
+525 NMANPDN

-538 DGWVDGDTVQAGI
+538 DSWVDGDTVQAGI

-556 MFTPLQIAEYCAAI
+556 MFTPLQLAEYCAAI
-570 ANGGTRHSAALLK
+570 ANGGTRHSAAILK
-583 SVRSYDYSRQLYQN
+583 SVRSYDYSRQLYQ
-597 KTEVLSTVDSAD
+597 KETEVLSTVDSAD

-622 ANDITSSSNTVYY
+622 ANDITSSSSTVYY
-635 TLGNY
+635 ALSNY

-658 GEGKTNNAIF
+658 GEDKTNNAIF

-680 VAIVVERGLSGANLS
+680 IAIVVERGQSGANLS
-695 RMARNVLDAYFSLGS
+695 KMARNVLDAYFSLGTL
-710 ISNTAE
+710 NTTAE
-716 RENSLLK
+716 REYSLLK

>member
-1 MNKRLI
+1 MKRLVSSS
-7 KPARLLAM
+7 RLAAF
-15 ALILVLLLSVYLV
+15 ALVVVLLIALCAGT
-28 FLYDLQIVQGEEY
+28 LYKLQIIEGAAYYEESQNSLTSY
-41 YNRSNELSEDTR
+41 PS
-53 TVTATRGNIF
+53 VTAARGNIL
-63 DRYGRLMVGNT
+63 DRYGRVLVSNR

-80 IDTDKLFANED
+80 ISDTRLFSDEVED
-91 PNAVILELV
+91 PNAVILQMINLV
-100 EMVESFGDKYTD
+100 EAAGETYTD
-112 DLPISMEPPFEYL
+112 DLPITLEPPFEYT
-125 DNMTEIQRTMLE
+125 NMTDIQRTLLD
-137 AYFTD
+137 AYL
-142 STRVKEFEDMGIPA
+142 KAKGLGEDTT
-156 SPSAVELMSYFRTRY
+156 AVELMSYFRTRY
-171 DIANSYNAEEMRKI
+171 EIANSYTAEEMRKI
-185 ASVRYALNVR
+185 ASVRYAVNVR
-195 YSINTNP
+195 YEINTNS
-202 YVFVED
+202 YIFVED

-245 YVQAMSEEDMEKY
+245 YVQAMSEEDMAKY
-258 RPQDE
+258 RPEDE

-393 LIEDSADLLE
+393 IIEDYADLLE
-403 ADYDPLFPRALMGA
+403 ADYDPLFNRALMGA

-447 RIFTKYESLGYA
+447 GIFTKYESQGYA

>member
-1 MNKRLI
+1 MKRLVSSS
-7 KPARLLAM
+7 RLAAF
-15 ALILVLLLSVYLV
+15 ALVVVLLIALCAGT
-28 FLYDLQIVQGEEY
+28 LYKLQIIEGAAYYEESQNSLTSY
-41 YNRSNELSEDTR
+41 PS
-53 TVTATRGNIF
+53 VTAARGNIL
-63 DRYGRLMVGNT
+63 DRYGRVLVSNR

-80 IDTDKLFANED
+80 ISDTRLFSDEVED
-91 PNAVILELV
+91 PNAVILQMINLV
-100 EMVESFGDKYTD
+100 EAAGETYTD
-112 DLPISMEPPFEYL
+112 DLPITLEPPFEYT
-125 DNMTEIQRTMLE
+125 NMTDIQRTLLD
-137 AYFTD
+137 AYLKAKGLD
-142 STRVKEFEDMGIPA
+142 EDTT
-156 SPSAVELMSYFRTRY
+156 AVELMSYFRTRY
-171 DIANSYNAEEMRKI
+171 EIANSYTAEEMRKI
-185 ASVRYALNVR
+185 ASVRYAVNVR
-195 YSINTNP
+195 YEINTNS
-202 YVFVED
+202 YIFVED

-245 YVQAMSEEDMEKY
+245 YVQAMSEEDMAKY
-258 RPQDE
+258 RPEDE

-293 RVKRTANGTVTSTVY
+293 RVTRTANGTVTSTVY

-325 LQEQAERI
+325 LQEQVERI

-393 LIEDSADLLE
+393 IIEDYADLLE
-403 ADYDPLFPRALMGA
+403 ADYDPLFNRALMGA

-431 GLTENIINTE
+431 GLTENILNTE

-447 RIFTKYESLGYA
+447 GIFTKYESQGYA

-538 DGWVDGDTVQAGI
+538 DAWVDGDTVQAGI

>member
-1 MNKRLI
+1 MKRLVSSS
-7 KPARLLAM
+7 RLAAF
-15 ALILVLLLSVYLV
+15 ALVVVLLIALCAGT
-28 FLYDLQIVQGEEY
+28 LYKLQIIEGAAYYEESQNSLTSY
-41 YNRSNELSEDTR
+41 PS
-53 TVTATRGNIF
+53 VTAARGNIL
-63 DRYGRLMVGNT
+63 DRYGRVLVSNR

-80 IDTDKLFANED
+80 ISDTRLFSDEVED
-91 PNAVILELV
+91 PNAVILQMINLV
-100 EMVESFGDKYTD
+100 EAAGDTYTD
-112 DLPISMEPPFEYL
+112 DLPITLEPPFEYT
-125 DNMTEIQRTMLE
+125 NMTDIQRTLLD
-137 AYFTD
+137 AYLKAKGLD
-142 STRVKEFEDMGIPA
+142 EDTT
-156 SPSAVELMSYFRTRY
+156 AVELMSYFRTRY
-171 DIANSYNAEEMRKI
+171 EIANSYTAEEMRKI
-185 ASVRYALNVR
+185 ASVRYAVNVR
-195 YSINTNP
+195 YEINTNS
-202 YVFVED
+202 YIFVED

-245 YVQAMSEEDMEKY
+245 YVQAMSEEDMAKY
-258 RPQDE
+258 RPEDE

-293 RVKRTANGTVTSTVY
+293 RVTRTANGTVTSTVY

-352 VAEGRLD
+352 VAEGRPD

-393 LIEDSADLLE
+393 IIEDYADLLE
-403 ADYDPLFPRALMGA
+403 ADYDPLFNRALMGA

-447 RIFTKYESLGYA
+447 GIFTKYESQGYA

>member
-1 MNKRLI
+1 MKKLVSTGRLF
-7 KPARLLAM
+7 AFGVLVA
-15 ALILVLLLSVYLV
+15 ALIALCVVT
-28 FLYDLQIVQGEEY
+28 LYKLQIIEGAAYYEESQ
-41 YNRSNELSEDTR
+41 NNQASNQ
-53 TVTATRGNIF
+53 TVTAARGNIL
-63 DRYGRLMVGNT
+63 DRYGRVLVSNR

-80 IDTDKLFANED
+80 ISDTRLFSDEVED
-91 PNAVILELV
+91 PNAVILEMIN
-100 EMVESFGDKYTD
+100 MVEAAGETYID
-112 DLPISMEPPFEYL
+112 DLPITKEPPFEYT
-125 DNMTEIQRTMLE
+125 DMTALQRTLLT
-137 AYFTD
+137 AYLD
-142 STRVKEFEDMGIPA
+142 SKGLDEDTT
-156 SPSAVELMSYFRTRY
+156 AVELMSYFRTRY

-273 GRDGVEA
+273 GRDGVEYT
-280 AFEDWLHGTNGEA
+280 FEDWLHGTNGTA
-293 RVKRTANGTVTSTVY
+293 RVTRTASGTITSTVY
-308 LEDPVPG
+308 TEDPVPG

-325 LQEQAERI
+325 LQEAVERI
-333 LETGIYELQIE
+333 LETGIYELQLKRDE
-344 RNDDNAEA
+344 DNAKYTM
-352 VAEGRLD
+352 EGNLD

-378 EPLAIASYPTYDLAT
+378 EPLAIASYPTFDLSSI
-393 LIEDSADLLE
+393 IEDYSDLLE
-403 ADYDPLFPRALMGA
+403 AENNPLFNRALNGA
-417 YAPGSTFKPCTAIA
+417 YEPGSTFKPCTAIA

-447 RIFTKYESLGYA
+447 GLFTKYADQGYA
-459 PACWIYTQMDG
+459 PACWIYTQTDG
-470 QLTHGYDNVTEALK
+470 QLTHSFDNVTEAIK

-493 VADDLGIRKLM
+493 VADNLGIRKLM
-504 EYAEDFGLG
+504 EYAKNFGLG

-518 ELTETTG
+518 ELSETTG
-525 NMSNPDN
+525 NMANPDN

-538 DGWVDGDTVQAGI
+538 DSWVDGDTVQAGI

-556 MFTPLQIAEYCAAI
+556 MFTPLQLAEYCAAI
-570 ANGGTRHSAALLK
+570 ANGGTRHSAAILK
-583 SVRSYDYSRQLYQN
+583 SVRSYDYSRQLYQ
-597 KTEVLSTVDSAD
+597 KETEVLSTVESAD

-622 ANDITSSSNTVYY
+622 ANDITSSSSTVYY
-635 TLGNY
+635 ALSNY

-658 GEGKTNNAIF
+658 GEDKTNNAIF

-680 VAIVVERGLSGANLS
+680 IAIVVERGQSGANLS
-695 RMARNVLDAYFSLGS
+695 KMARNVLDAYFSLGTL
-710 ISNTAE
+710 NTTAE
-716 RENSLLK
+716 REYSLLK